1 MDRPVSSV
9 NFRIFTTQIYVFLD
23 MIYFTQLIYI
33 KEGQEAIFHQFEE
46 VAIPIIA
53 KYNGALMLRIRP
65 DNEAYIENNI
75 EKPYEIHIGTF
86 ESESDFQNFMQDEER
101 KLFMYLKEQ
110 SIKSSILVIGNKL

>member
-1 MDRPVSSV
+1 
-9 NFRIFTTQIYVFLD
+9 

-110 SIKSSILVIGNKL
+110 SIKSSILIIGNKL